1 MQVAALRSPDREAS
15 DAAGWWRAYQLA
27 EHDQADELRKLAAAG
42 DDHARRQLASWLSD
56 RAFRG
61 AGPDPAV
68 LGEAIELIR
77 PLADAGDD
85 VAELWLARWL
95 ADCDRLAELRE
106 RADSGSYHAVRK
118 LAQLL
123 ADHDRL
129 DELRARAGRGD
140 CHAYCVLIKT
150 LADRDMH
157 EELRERVEAADPRTR
172 QLIFDVIGGSPA
184 GPNALRVLADLGH
197 RASQHFLVRSLARAG
212 DVDELR
218 QRAENGDDYA
228 QYWLGEIT
236 GRS

>member
-1 MQVAALRSPDREAS
+1 MAALRSPDGEAS

-42 DDHARRQLASWLSD
+42 DDHARLQLASWLSD
-56 RAFRG
+56 RAFPG
-61 AGPDPAV
+61 AEPDPAV
-68 LGEAIELIR
+68 LGEAIELVR

-85 VAELWLARWL
+85 VAELWL

-123 ADHDRL
+123 ADHDQL
-129 DELRARAGRGD
+129 DELRARAGHGD
-140 CHAYCVLIKT
+140 FHAYCVLIKT

-172 QLIFDVIGGSPA
+172 QLIFGVIGGSPA
-184 GPNALRVLADLGH
+184 GPNALRVLANLGH
-197 RASQHFLVRSLARAG
+197 KASRHFLCRCLARAG
-212 DVDELR
+212 DVNQLR
-218 QRAENGDDYA
+218 QRAENGDEYA
-228 QYWLGEIT
+228 
-236 GRS
+236 

>member
-1 MQVAALRSPDREAS
+1 MAALRSPDREAN
-15 DAAGWWRAYQLA
+15 DAARWWRAYQLA
-27 EHDQADELRKLAAAG
+27 EHDQVDELRRLAAAG
-42 DDHARRQLASWLSD
+42 DNHARRQLASWLAD
-56 RAFRG
+56 RAFPFG
-61 AGPDPAV
+61 GPDWAR
-68 LGEAIELIR
+68 LGEAIEAIR

-106 RADSGSYHAVRK
+106 RADSGSYHAGRK
-118 LAQLL
+118 LARRL

-129 DELRARAGRGD
+129 DELRVCAGRGD
-140 CHAYCVLIKT
+140 FHAYCVLIKT

-157 EELRERVEAADPRTR
+157 EELRERIEAADPNTR

-197 RASQHFLVRSLARAG
+197 IASRHHLDRRLARAG

-218 QRAENGDDYA
+218 RRAENGDDYA
-228 QYWLGEIT
+228 RYCLDEIT

>member
-1 MQVAALRSPDREAS
+1 MAALRWPDREAD
-15 DAAGWWRAYQLA
+15 DAARWWRAYRLA
-27 EHDQADELRKLAAAG
+27 EHDQVDELRRLAAAG

-56 RAFRG
+56 RAFPFG
-61 AGPDPAV
+61 GPDQAK
-68 LGEAIELIR
+68 LGEAIEAIR
-77 PLADAGDD
+77 PLAEAGDD

-106 RADSGSYHAVRK
+106 RADSGSYHAERK
-118 LAQLL
+118 LAQRL
-123 ADHDRL
+123 ADHDQL

-140 CHAYCVLIKT
+140 FHAYCVLIKT

-157 EELRERVEAADPRTR
+157 EELRERVEAADPGTR
-172 QLIFDVIGGSPA
+172 QLVFDAIGGSPD

-197 RASQHFLVRSLARAG
+197 KASRRHLDRRLARAG

-228 QYWLGEIT
+228 QHHLDEIT